1 MIVILLGPPGA
12 GKGTQAQRIEARYGL
27 KQLST
32 GDMLRAAV
40 AAGSRVGLIAKAAM
54 DAGKLVSDDVVVQI
68 IAERIGEPDCAKG
81 FLLDGF
87 PRTVAQAEAL
97 DEMLADRGS
106 KLDAVI
112 EITVPE
118 DVLVERIS
126 GRFACA
132 RCGAGYH
139 DRFRTPK
146 VAGKC
151 DFCGSTEFVR
161 RKDDN
166 PETVKTRLAAYRAQ
180 TEPLLPYYRARGVLS
195 CVDGEQSIEKVAAD
209 IDAILDRMR

>member
-40 AAGSRVGLIAKAAM
+40 AEGTRVGLIAKAAM

-112 EITVPE
+112 EIAVPE
-118 DVLVERIS
+118 EVLVERIS

-139 DRFRTPK
+139 DRFRMPK

-180 TEPLLPYYRARGVLS
+180 TEPLLPYYRAKGILS
-195 CVDGEQSIEKVAAD
+195 RIDGEQSIEKVAAD
-209 IDAILDRMR
+209 IDAILDRLR